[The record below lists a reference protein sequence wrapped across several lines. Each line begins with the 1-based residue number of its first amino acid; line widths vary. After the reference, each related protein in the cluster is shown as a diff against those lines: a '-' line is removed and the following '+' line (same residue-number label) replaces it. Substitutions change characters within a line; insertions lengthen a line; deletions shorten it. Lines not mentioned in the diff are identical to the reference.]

1 MVSEFSVCHIT
12 QLFHGFNTPTNK
24 PITTF
29 LSPPIFSLPL
39 YSYTAIQLHS
49 YTATQLHSYTAT
61 QLHSYTDRGHYRR
74 LGILAIAH
82 VLLLL
87 NPYDDY
93 RHVVD

>member
-1 MVSEFSVCHIT
+1 MVSEFLVCHIT
-12 QLFHGFNTPTNK
+12 QLFHGFNAPTNK

-39 YSYTAIQLHS
+39 YSYTA
-49 YTATQLHSYTAT
+49 TQLHSYT
-61 QLHSYTDRGHYRR
+61 HRGHYRR

-93 RHVVD
+93 RDVVD